1 MTNINTQETDYLVY
15 HNRISIWIEVSNVLR
30 NSLLKCMMSYAYQ
43 IFDEM
48 RVVSNLYYEIR
59 SYCYSEKHA
68 A

>member
-1 MTNINTQETDYLVY
+1 MD
-15 HNRISIWIEVSNVLR
+15 REVSNVLR
-30 NSLLKCMMSYAYQ
+30 NSLLKCRMSYAYQ

-48 RVVSNLYYEIR
+48 RIVSNLYYAIR